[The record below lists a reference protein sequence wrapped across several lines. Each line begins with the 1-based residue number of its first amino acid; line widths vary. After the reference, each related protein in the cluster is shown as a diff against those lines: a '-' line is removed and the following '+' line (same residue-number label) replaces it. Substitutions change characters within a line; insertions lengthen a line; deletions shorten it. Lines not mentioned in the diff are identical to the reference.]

1 MKAAGRVLATMI
13 AMVAILLIAV
23 GADKG
28 LNYLEKIKYEKECEE
43 LYAESHAQA
52 EQLRTQLEEL
62 SQDEAAVE
70 TFLHEYAVDDLED
83 EDEDVLQEFLT
94 ASPSENGSE
103 GSVSDGESV
112 SGDALSG
119 EADAADVS
127 ENDHAFASG
136 NDSSDR
142 DFSDHMI
149 SGNAVSGG
157 GVSDNAI
164 SENGVFGN
172 AVSGNS
178 VSDNTVSGN
187 TVSENQV
194 FGNRVSGGG
203 ISLTTVSGNILV
215 RPTLRERRLEQSS
228 YMETV
233 EWNEADQVVIGQSTL
248 DFSDKKIACLG
259 DSITQAANLEGME
272 DYQQYSYPM
281 KLAEILGAEEVVN
294 LGIGGSSIGRYWQD
308 AFVDRY
314 MDIPEDTDLILVMGG
329 TNDGFCL
336 HRENVGNFEERSPRT
351 LIGDLDELMRG
362 LKENY
367 PDAEVVF
374 VTPLP
379 NVLHDILRKDRP
391 ELMSQRVIVDSM
403 IALAKEYEFDVIDL
417 YDSNLLDSHD
427 AAVISNYMPDGVHCN
442 PDGYQILAE
451 HIAADLI
458 RLQDSQDEEDGE
470 EFREAEG
477 MEMDAASEQGMESES
492 DAGQNMKSE
501 AIFDQNIESESDS
514 AQNMESVETSESA
527 ENTGYKKVPDNIGK
541 DENLEDMA
549 DSQDIV
555 DSENIEAAENIDDS
569 EDMTD
574 SKDMTDSRDITELE
588 AEEEFKA
595 RIPTD
600 ILKFRERDAAQDR
613 DPIDME
619 AKKMN
624 EEAADAQ
631 IRKDMT
637 MEVGSYG

>member
-119 EADAADVS
+119 EADATDVS

-187 TVSENQV
+187 TVSGNQV
-194 FGNRVSGGG
+194 SGNRVSGGG

-477 MEMDAASEQGMESES
+477 MEMDAASEQGMES
-492 DAGQNMKSE
+492 
-501 AIFDQNIESESDS
+501 
-514 AQNMESVETSESA
+514 VETSESA

-574 SKDMTDSRDITELE
+574 SRDITELE
-588 AEEEFKA
+588 AEEEFKS

-600 ILKFRERDAAQDR
+600 ILKFRERDTAQDK

>member
-1 MKAAGRVLATMI
+1 MKTAGRVLATMI

-28 LNYLEKIKYEKECEE
+28 LNYLERIKYEKECEE

-94 ASPSENGSE
+94 ASPSGNGSE
-103 GSVSDGESV
+103 GSVSDGETV

-127 ENDHAFASG
+127 ENAHAFASG

-157 GVSDNAI
+157 GVSDHAI

-178 VSDNTVSGN
+178 VSDNTVSDN

-194 FGNRVSGGG
+194 SGNRVSGGG

-259 DSITQAANLEGME
+259 DSITQAANLESME
-272 DYQQYSYPM
+272 DYQQYSYPT

-403 IALAKEYEFDVIDL
+403 IALAREYEFDVIDL
-417 YDSNLLDSHD
+417 YDSSLLDSHD

-442 PDGYQILAE
+442 PDGYRILAE

-458 RLQDSQDEEDGE
+458 RLQDSQDVEDGE
-470 EFREAEG
+470 EFREAE
-477 MEMDAASEQGMESES
+477 GMESES

-527 ENTGYKKVPDNIGK
+527 ENTGYKEVPDNIGK
-541 DENLEDMA
+541 DENLEDIA
-549 DSQDIV
+549 DSQEIVDLENIV

-574 SKDMTDSRDITELE
+574 SRDITELE
-588 AEEEFKA
+588 AAENFKS

-600 ILKFRERDAAQDR
+600 ILKFRERDTAQDR

-631 IRKDMT
+631 IQKDMT

>member
-28 LNYLEKIKYEKECEE
+28 LNYLERIKYEKECEE

-94 ASPSENGSE
+94 ASPSENGAE

-127 ENDHAFASG
+127 ENAYAFASG

-142 DFSDHMI
+142 DLSDHMI

-178 VSDNTVSGN
+178 VSDNTVSDN

-194 FGNRVSGGG
+194 SGNRVSGGG

-259 DSITQAANLEGME
+259 DSITQAANLESME
-272 DYQQYSYPM
+272 DYQQYSYPT

-367 PDAEVVF
+367 PDAEIIF

-391 ELMSQRVIVDSM
+391 ELLSQRVIVDSM
-403 IALAKEYEFDVIDL
+403 IALAREYEFDVIDL

-442 PDGYQILAE
+442 PDGYRILAE

-458 RLQDSQDEEDGE
+458 RLQDSQAEEETDY
-470 EFREAEG
+470 
-477 MEMDAASEQGMESES
+477 
-492 DAGQNMKSE
+492 K
-501 AIFDQNIESESDS
+501 NI
-514 AQNMESVETSESA
+514 
-527 ENTGYKKVPDNIGK
+527 
-541 DENLEDMA
+541 
-549 DSQDIV
+549 
-555 DSENIEAAENIDDS
+555 
-569 EDMTD
+569 
-574 SKDMTDSRDITELE
+574 TDSRDITELE
-588 AEEEFKA
+588 AAEDFKS

-600 ILKFRERDAAQDR
+600 ILKFRERDTAQDR

>member
-1 MKAAGRVLATMI
+1 MKTAARVLATMI

-28 LNYLEKIKYEKECEE
+28 LNYLERIKYEKECEE

-94 ASPSENGSE
+94 ASPSGNGSE

-112 SGDALSG
+112 SGDMLTAEDQLT
-119 EADAADVS
+119 DVS
-127 ENDHAFASG
+127 ENAHAFASG

-149 SGNAVSGG
+149 SGNA
-157 GVSDNAI
+157 
-164 SENGVFGN
+164 
-172 AVSGNS
+172 
-178 VSDNTVSGN
+178 
-187 TVSENQV
+187 
-194 FGNRVSGGG
+194 VSGGG

-272 DYQQYSYPM
+272 DYQQYSYPT

-351 LIGDLDELMRG
+351 LIGDLNELMRG

-403 IALAKEYEFDVIDL
+403 IALAREYEFDVIDL

-442 PDGYQILAE
+442 PDGYRILAE

-458 RLQDSQDEEDGE
+458 RLQDSQDVEDGE
-470 EFREAEG
+470 EFLEAE
-477 MEMDAASEQGMESES
+477 GMESES

-527 ENTGYKKVPDNIGK
+527 ENTGYKEVPDNIGK
-541 DENLEDMA
+541 DENLEDIA

-574 SKDMTDSRDITELE
+574 SRDITELE
-588 AEEEFKA
+588 AAENFKFG
-595 RIPTD
+595 IPTD
-600 ILKFRERDAAQDR
+600 ILKFRERDTAQDR

-619 AKKMN
+619 AKKTN

-631 IRKDMT
+631 IQKDMT

>member
-28 LNYLEKIKYEKECEE
+28 LNYLERIKYEKECEE

-94 ASPSENGSE
+94 ASSSENGSE

-112 SGDALSG
+112 SGDMLTV
-119 EADAADVS
+119 EDQLTDVS
-127 ENDHAFASG
+127 ENAHAFESG

-142 DFSDHMI
+142 DFSDYMI

-172 AVSGNS
+172 DVSGNS
-178 VSDNTVSGN
+178 VSDNTVSDN
-187 TVSENQV
+187 TVSQNQV
-194 FGNRVSGGG
+194 SGNLISGEG

-259 DSITQAANLEGME
+259 DSITQAANLESME
-272 DYQQYSYPM
+272 DYQQYSYPT

-367 PDAEVVF
+367 PDAEIIF

-391 ELMSQRVIVDSM
+391 ELLSQRVIVDSM
-403 IALAKEYEFDVIDL
+403 IALAREYEFDVIDL

-442 PDGYQILAE
+442 PDGYRILAE

-458 RLQDSQDEEDGE
+458 RLQDSQAEEETDY
-470 EFREAEG
+470 
-477 MEMDAASEQGMESES
+477 
-492 DAGQNMKSE
+492 K
-501 AIFDQNIESESDS
+501 NI
-514 AQNMESVETSESA
+514 
-527 ENTGYKKVPDNIGK
+527 
-541 DENLEDMA
+541 
-549 DSQDIV
+549 
-555 DSENIEAAENIDDS
+555 
-569 EDMTD
+569 TD
-574 SKDMTDSRDITELE
+574 SKDITELE
-588 AEEEFKA
+588 AEEEFKS

-600 ILKFRERDAAQDR
+600 ILKFRERDTAQDK

>member
-52 EQLRTQLEEL
+52 EQLRTQLEEF

-136 NDSSDR
+136 NDSLDR
-142 DFSDHMI
+142 DLSDHMI

-194 FGNRVSGGG
+194 SGNRVSGGG

-259 DSITQAANLEGME
+259 DSITQAANLESME
-272 DYQQYSYPM
+272 DYQQYSYPT

-458 RLQDSQDEEDGE
+458 RLQDSQDKEDCE

-477 MEMDAASEQGMESES
+477 MEME
-492 DAGQNMKSE
+492 
-501 AIFDQNIESESDS
+501 
-514 AQNMESVETSESA
+514 
-527 ENTGYKKVPDNIGK
+527 
-541 DENLEDMA
+541 A
-549 DSQDIV
+549 DSENIV

-574 SKDMTDSRDITELE
+574 SRDITELE
-588 AEEEFKA
+588 AAEDFKS

-600 ILKFRERDAAQDR
+600 ILKFRERDTAQDK

>member
-142 DFSDHMI
+142 DLSDHMI

-178 VSDNTVSGN
+178 VSDNTVSDN

-194 FGNRVSGGG
+194 SGNRVSGGG

-259 DSITQAANLEGME
+259 DSITQAANLESME
-272 DYQQYSYPM
+272 DYQQYSYPT

-351 LIGDLDELMRG
+351 LIGDLNELMRG

-367 PDAEVVF
+367 PNAEVVF
-374 VTPLP
+374 ITPLP
-379 NVLHDILRKDRP
+379 NVLHDILRKERP

-458 RLQDSQDEEDGE
+458 RLQDSPDEED
-470 EFREAEG
+470 
-477 MEMDAASEQGMESES
+477 
-492 DAGQNMKSE
+492 
-501 AIFDQNIESESDS
+501 
-514 AQNMESVETSESA
+514 A
-527 ENTGYKKVPDNIGK
+527 ENK
-541 DENLEDMA
+541 DDWE
-549 DSQDIV
+549 
-555 DSENIEAAENIDDS
+555 
-569 EDMTD
+569 
-574 SKDMTDSRDITELE
+574 DITDPESTEE
-588 AEEEFKA
+588 AKPE
-595 RIPTD
+595 ILPD
-600 ILKFRERDAAQDR
+600 ILKFRESNTAKSGDG
-613 DPIDME
+613 IDTEDKEMKE
-619 AKKMN
+619 
-624 EEAADAQ
+624 EEAAEAQ
-631 IRKDMT
+631 IQRDMKI
-637 MEVGSYG
+637 EVGTYGQ

>member
-1 MKAAGRVLATMI
+1 MEEIRKRLLGRLEAGEAVSDERLLEMIDEEIVKENRRNRISLERRIPMRAALF
-13 AMVAILLIAV
+13 
-23 GADKG
+23 
-28 LNYLEKIKYEKECEE
+28 N
-43 LYAESHAQA
+43 S
-52 EQLRTQLEEL
+52 LRRL
-62 SQDEAAVE
+62 
-70 TFLHEYAVDDLED
+70 
-83 EDEDVLQEFLT
+83 DVLQEFLT
-94 ASPSENGSE
+94 ASPSGNGSE

-112 SGDALSG
+112 SGDMITAEDQLT
-119 EADAADVS
+119 DVS
-127 ENDHAFASG
+127 ENAHAFASG

-149 SGNAVSGG
+149 SGNAVSG
-157 GVSDNAI
+157 
-164 SENGVFGN
+164 
-172 AVSGNS
+172 NS
-178 VSDNTVSGN
+178 VFDNTVSGN

-194 FGNRVSGGG
+194 SGNRVSGGG

-248 DFSDKKIACLG
+248 DLSDKKIACLG
-259 DSITQAANLEGME
+259 DSITQAANLESME
-272 DYQQYSYPM
+272 DYQQYSYPT

-351 LIGDLDELMRG
+351 LIGDLNELMRG

-403 IALAKEYEFDVIDL
+403 IALAREYEFDVIDL

-442 PDGYQILAE
+442 PDGYRILAE

-458 RLQDSQDEEDGE
+458 RLQDSQDVEDGE

-477 MEMDAASEQGMESES
+477 MEMEAASEQGMESEL

-501 AIFDQNIESESDS
+501 AIFHQNIESESDS

-527 ENTGYKKVPDNIGK
+527 ENTGYKEVPDNIGK
-541 DENLEDMA
+541 DENLEDIA
-549 DSQDIV
+549 DSQEIVDLENIV

-574 SKDMTDSRDITELE
+574 SRDITELE
-588 AEEEFKA
+588 AAENFKSG
-595 RIPTD
+595 IPTD
-600 ILKFRERDAAQDR
+600 ILKFRERDTAQDR

-631 IRKDMT
+631 IQKDMT

>member
-1 MKAAGRVLATMI
+1 MKTAGRVLATMI

-28 LNYLEKIKYEKECEE
+28 LNYLERIKYEKECEE

-94 ASPSENGSE
+94 ASPSGNGSE

-112 SGDALSG
+112 SGDMLTAEDQLT
-119 EADAADVS
+119 DVS
-127 ENDHAFASG
+127 ENAHAFASG

-164 SENGVFGN
+164 SGNGVFGN

-178 VSDNTVSGN
+178 VSDNTVS
-187 TVSENQV
+187 ENQV
-194 FGNRVSGGG
+194 SGNRVSGGG

-259 DSITQAANLEGME
+259 DSITQAANLESME
-272 DYQQYSYPM
+272 DYQQYSYPT

-351 LIGDLDELMRG
+351 LIGDLNELMRG

-403 IALAKEYEFDVIDL
+403 IALAREYEFDVIDL

-442 PDGYQILAE
+442 PDGYRILAE

-458 RLQDSQDEEDGE
+458 RLQDSQDVEDGE
-470 EFREAEG
+470 EFLEAE
-477 MEMDAASEQGMESES
+477 GMESES

-527 ENTGYKKVPDNIGK
+527 ENTGYKEVPDNIGK
-541 DENLEDMA
+541 DENLEDIA

-555 DSENIEAAENIDDS
+555 DSENIEAAEN
-569 EDMTD
+569 
-574 SKDMTDSRDITELE
+574 MTDSRDITELE
-588 AEEEFKA
+588 AAENFKFG
-595 RIPTD
+595 IPTD
-600 ILKFRERDAAQDR
+600 ILKFRERDTAQDR

-619 AKKMN
+619 AKKTN

-631 IRKDMT
+631 IQKDMT

>member
-28 LNYLEKIKYEKECEE
+28 LNYLERIKYEKECEE

-94 ASPSENGSE
+94 ASPSENGAE

-142 DFSDHMI
+142 DLSDHMI

-194 FGNRVSGGG
+194 SGNRVSGGG

-215 RPTLRERRLEQSS
+215 RPTLRERRLEHSS

-259 DSITQAANLEGME
+259 DSITQAANLESME
-272 DYQQYSYPM
+272 DYQQYSYPT

-367 PDAEVVF
+367 PDAEIIF

-391 ELMSQRVIVDSM
+391 ELLSQRVIVDSM
-403 IALAKEYEFDVIDL
+403 IALAREYEFDVIDL

-442 PDGYQILAE
+442 PDGYRILAE

-458 RLQDSQDEEDGE
+458 RLQDSQAEEETDY
-470 EFREAEG
+470 
-477 MEMDAASEQGMESES
+477 
-492 DAGQNMKSE
+492 K
-501 AIFDQNIESESDS
+501 NI
-514 AQNMESVETSESA
+514 
-527 ENTGYKKVPDNIGK
+527 
-541 DENLEDMA
+541 
-549 DSQDIV
+549 
-555 DSENIEAAENIDDS
+555 
-569 EDMTD
+569 TD
-574 SKDMTDSRDITELE
+574 SKDITELE
-588 AEEEFKA
+588 AEEEFKS

-600 ILKFRERDAAQDR
+600 ILKFRERDTAQDK

>member
-1 MKAAGRVLATMI
+1 MKTAARVLATMI

-28 LNYLEKIKYEKECEE
+28 LNYLERIKYEKECEE

-52 EQLRTQLEEL
+52 EQLWTQLEEL

-94 ASPSENGSE
+94 ASPSGNGSE

-112 SGDALSG
+112 SGDMLTAEDQLT
-119 EADAADVS
+119 DVS
-127 ENDHAFASG
+127 ENAHAFASG

-149 SGNAVSGG
+149 SGNAVSEGD
-157 GVSDNAI
+157 VSDNAI

-178 VSDNTVSGN
+178 VSDNTVS
-187 TVSENQV
+187 ENQV
-194 FGNRVSGGG
+194 SGNRVSGGG

-272 DYQQYSYPM
+272 DYQQYSYPT

-351 LIGDLDELMRG
+351 LIGDLNELMRG

-403 IALAKEYEFDVIDL
+403 IALAREYEFDVIDL

-442 PDGYQILAE
+442 PDGYRILAE

-458 RLQDSQDEEDGE
+458 RLQDSQDVEDGE
-470 EFREAEG
+470 EFLEAE
-477 MEMDAASEQGMESES
+477 GMESES

-527 ENTGYKKVPDNIGK
+527 ENTGYKEVPDNIGK
-541 DENLEDMA
+541 DENLEDIA

-574 SKDMTDSRDITELE
+574 SRDITELE
-588 AEEEFKA
+588 AAENFKFG
-595 RIPTD
+595 IPTD
-600 ILKFRERDAAQDR
+600 ILKFRERDTAQDR

-619 AKKMN
+619 AKKTN

-631 IRKDMT
+631 IQKDMT

>member
-94 ASPSENGSE
+94 ASPSENGAE

-178 VSDNTVSGN
+178 VSDNTVSDNTVSGN
-187 TVSENQV
+187 TVSENQ
-194 FGNRVSGGG
+194 VSGGG

-215 RPTLRERRLEQSS
+215 RPTLRERRLEHSS

-259 DSITQAANLEGME
+259 DSITQAANLESME
-272 DYQQYSYPM
+272 DYQQYSYPT
-281 KLAEILGAEEVVN
+281 KLTEILGAEEVVN

-336 HRENVGNFEERSPRT
+336 HRENVGNFEERSSRT

-442 PDGYQILAE
+442 PDGYRILAE

-458 RLQDSQDEEDGE
+458 RLQDSQAEE
-470 EFREAEG
+470 
-477 MEMDAASEQGMESES
+477 
-492 DAGQNMKSE
+492 
-501 AIFDQNIESESDS
+501 
-514 AQNMESVETSESA
+514 ETD
-527 ENTGYKKVPDNIGK
+527 YK
-541 DENLEDMA
+541 
-549 DSQDIV
+549 DI
-555 DSENIEAAENIDDS
+555 
-569 EDMTD
+569 
-574 SKDMTDSRDITELE
+574 TDSRDITELE
-588 AEEEFKA
+588 AAEDFKS

-600 ILKFRERDAAQDR
+600 ILKFRERDTAQDK

>member
-142 DFSDHMI
+142 DLSDHMI

-178 VSDNTVSGN
+178 VSDNTVS
-187 TVSENQV
+187 ENQV
-194 FGNRVSGGG
+194 SGNRVSGGG

-259 DSITQAANLEGME
+259 DSITQAANLESME
-272 DYQQYSYPM
+272 DYQQYSYPT

-336 HRENVGNFEERSPRT
+336 HRENVGNFEERSSRT

-458 RLQDSQDEEDGE
+458 RLQDSQDVEDGE

-501 AIFDQNIESESDS
+501 AIFDQNIESKSDS

-527 ENTGYKKVPDNIGK
+527 ENTGYKEVPDNIGK
-541 DENLEDMA
+541 DENLENMA

-574 SKDMTDSRDITELE
+574 SRDITELE
-588 AEEEFKA
+588 AGEEFKS

-600 ILKFRERDAAQDR
+600 ILKFRERDTAQDK

>member
-94 ASPSENGSE
+94 ASSSENGSE
-103 GSVSDGESV
+103 GSVSDGEFV

-178 VSDNTVSGN
+178 VSDNTVSDNTVSGN
-187 TVSENQV
+187 TVSENQ
-194 FGNRVSGGG
+194 VSGGG

-259 DSITQAANLEGME
+259 DSITQAANLESME
-272 DYQQYSYPM
+272 DYQQYSYPT

-379 NVLHDILRKDRP
+379 NVLHDMLRKDRP
-391 ELMSQRVIVDSM
+391 ELLSQRVIVDSM

-458 RLQDSQDEEDGE
+458 RLQDSQAEE
-470 EFREAEG
+470 
-477 MEMDAASEQGMESES
+477 
-492 DAGQNMKSE
+492 
-501 AIFDQNIESESDS
+501 
-514 AQNMESVETSESA
+514 ETD
-527 ENTGYKKVPDNIGK
+527 YK
-541 DENLEDMA
+541 
-549 DSQDIV
+549 DI
-555 DSENIEAAENIDDS
+555 
-569 EDMTD
+569 
-574 SKDMTDSRDITELE
+574 TDSRDITELE
-588 AEEEFKA
+588 AEEEFKS

-600 ILKFRERDAAQDR
+600 ILKFRERDTAQDR

>member
-178 VSDNTVSGN
+178 VSDNTVSDNTVSGN
-187 TVSENQV
+187 TVSENQ
-194 FGNRVSGGG
+194 VSGGG

-259 DSITQAANLEGME
+259 DSITQAANLESME
-272 DYQQYSYPM
+272 DYQQYSYPT

-351 LIGDLDELMRG
+351 LIGDLNELMRG

-403 IALAKEYEFDVIDL
+403 IALAREYEFDVIDL

-442 PDGYQILAE
+442 PDGYRILAE

-458 RLQDSQDEEDGE
+458 RLQDSQAEE
-470 EFREAEG
+470 
-477 MEMDAASEQGMESES
+477 
-492 DAGQNMKSE
+492 
-501 AIFDQNIESESDS
+501 
-514 AQNMESVETSESA
+514 ETD
-527 ENTGYKKVPDNIGK
+527 YK
-541 DENLEDMA
+541 
-549 DSQDIV
+549 DI
-555 DSENIEAAENIDDS
+555 
-569 EDMTD
+569 
-574 SKDMTDSRDITELE
+574 TDSRDITELE
-588 AEEEFKA
+588 AEEEFKS

-600 ILKFRERDAAQDR
+600 ILKFRERDTAQDR

>member
-187 TVSENQV
+187 TVSGNQV
-194 FGNRVSGGG
+194 SGNRVSGGG

-427 AAVISNYMPDGVHCN
+427 AAVISNYIPDGVHCN

-458 RLQDSQDEEDGE
+458 RMQDSQDEEDCE

-477 MEMDAASEQGMESES
+477 MEME
-492 DAGQNMKSE
+492 
-501 AIFDQNIESESDS
+501 
-514 AQNMESVETSESA
+514 
-527 ENTGYKKVPDNIGK
+527 
-541 DENLEDMA
+541 A
-549 DSQDIV
+549 DSENIV

-574 SKDMTDSRDITELE
+574 SRDITELE
-588 AEEEFKA
+588 AEEEFKS

-600 ILKFRERDAAQDR
+600 ILKFRERDTAQDK

>member
-1 MKAAGRVLATMI
+1 MKTAARVLATMI

-28 LNYLEKIKYEKECEE
+28 LNYLERIKYEKECEE

-94 ASPSENGSE
+94 ASPSGNGSE

-112 SGDALSG
+112 SGDMLTAEDQLT
-119 EADAADVS
+119 DVS
-127 ENDHAFASG
+127 ENAHAFASG

-149 SGNAVSGG
+149 SGNAVSEGD
-157 GVSDNAI
+157 VSDNAI

-178 VSDNTVSGN
+178 VSDNTVS
-187 TVSENQV
+187 ENQV
-194 FGNRVSGGG
+194 SGNRVSGGG

-272 DYQQYSYPM
+272 DYQQYSYPT

-336 HRENVGNFEERSPRT
+336 HRENVGNFEERFPRT
-351 LIGDLDELMRG
+351 LIGDLNELMRG

-403 IALAKEYEFDVIDL
+403 IALAREYEFDVIDL

-442 PDGYQILAE
+442 PDGYRILAE

-458 RLQDSQDEEDGE
+458 RLQDSQDVEDGE
-470 EFREAEG
+470 EFLEAE
-477 MEMDAASEQGMESES
+477 GMESES

-527 ENTGYKKVPDNIGK
+527 ENTGYKEVPDNIGK
-541 DENLEDMA
+541 DENLEDIA

-574 SKDMTDSRDITELE
+574 SRDITELE
-588 AEEEFKA
+588 AAENFKFG
-595 RIPTD
+595 IPTD
-600 ILKFRERDAAQDR
+600 ILKFRERDTAQDR

-619 AKKMN
+619 AKKTN

-631 IRKDMT
+631 IQKDMT

>member
-28 LNYLEKIKYEKECEE
+28 LNYLERIKYEKECEE

-62 SQDEAAVE
+62 SRDEAAVE

-94 ASPSENGSE
+94 ASPSENGAE

-127 ENDHAFASG
+127 ENAYAFASG

-142 DFSDHMI
+142 DLSDHMI

-172 AVSGNS
+172 AISGNS
-178 VSDNTVSGN
+178 VSDNTVSDNTVSGN
-187 TVSENQV
+187 TVSENQ
-194 FGNRVSGGG
+194 VSGGG

-215 RPTLRERRLEQSS
+215 RPTLRERRLEHSS

-259 DSITQAANLEGME
+259 DSITQAANLESME
-272 DYQQYSYPM
+272 DYQQYSYPT
-281 KLAEILGAEEVVN
+281 KLTEILGAEEVVN

-367 PDAEVVF
+367 PDAEIIF

-391 ELMSQRVIVDSM
+391 ELLSQRVIVDSM
-403 IALAKEYEFDVIDL
+403 IALAREYEFDVIDL

-442 PDGYQILAE
+442 PDGYRILAE

-458 RLQDSQDEEDGE
+458 RLQDSQAEEETDY
-470 EFREAEG
+470 
-477 MEMDAASEQGMESES
+477 
-492 DAGQNMKSE
+492 K
-501 AIFDQNIESESDS
+501 NI
-514 AQNMESVETSESA
+514 
-527 ENTGYKKVPDNIGK
+527 
-541 DENLEDMA
+541 
-549 DSQDIV
+549 
-555 DSENIEAAENIDDS
+555 
-569 EDMTD
+569 TD
-574 SKDMTDSRDITELE
+574 SKDITELE
-588 AEEEFKA
+588 AEEEFKS

-600 ILKFRERDAAQDR
+600 ILKFRERDTAQDK

>member
-1 MKAAGRVLATMI
+1 MKTAGRVLATMI

-28 LNYLEKIKYEKECEE
+28 LNYLERIKYEKECEE

-94 ASPSENGSE
+94 ASPSGNGSE

-112 SGDALSG
+112 SGDMLTAEDQLT
-119 EADAADVS
+119 DVS
-127 ENDHAFASG
+127 ENAHAFASG

-157 GVSDNAI
+157 DNAI

-178 VSDNTVSGN
+178 VSDNTVS
-187 TVSENQV
+187 ENQV
-194 FGNRVSGGG
+194 SGNRVSGGG

-272 DYQQYSYPM
+272 DYQQYSYPT

-351 LIGDLDELMRG
+351 LIGDLNELMRG

-403 IALAKEYEFDVIDL
+403 IALAREYEFDVIDL

-442 PDGYQILAE
+442 PDGYRILAE

-458 RLQDSQDEEDGE
+458 RLQDSQDVEDGE
-470 EFREAEG
+470 EFLEAE
-477 MEMDAASEQGMESES
+477 GMESES

-514 AQNMESVETSESA
+514 AQNMESVETSESV
-527 ENTGYKKVPDNIGK
+527 ENTGYKEVPDNIGK
-541 DENLEDMA
+541 DENLEDIA

-574 SKDMTDSRDITELE
+574 SRDITELE
-588 AEEEFKA
+588 AAENFKFG
-595 RIPTD
+595 IPTD
-600 ILKFRERDAAQDR
+600 ILKFRERDTAQDR

-619 AKKMN
+619 AKKTN

-631 IRKDMT
+631 IQKDMT

>member
-1 MKAAGRVLATMI
+1 MKTAARVLATMI

-28 LNYLEKIKYEKECEE
+28 LNYLERIKYEKECEE

-94 ASPSENGSE
+94 ASPSGNGSE

-112 SGDALSG
+112 SGDMLTAEDQLT
-119 EADAADVS
+119 DVS
-127 ENDHAFASG
+127 ENAHAFASG

-149 SGNAVSGG
+149 SGNAVSEGD
-157 GVSDNAI
+157 VSDNAI

-178 VSDNTVSGN
+178 VSDNTVS
-187 TVSENQV
+187 ENQV
-194 FGNRVSGGG
+194 SGNRVSGGG

-272 DYQQYSYPM
+272 DYQQYSYPT

-351 LIGDLDELMRG
+351 LIGDLNELMRG

-403 IALAKEYEFDVIDL
+403 IALAREYEFDVIDL

-442 PDGYQILAE
+442 PDGYRILAE

-458 RLQDSQDEEDGE
+458 RLQDSQDVENGE
-470 EFREAEG
+470 EFLEAE
-477 MEMDAASEQGMESES
+477 GMESES

-527 ENTGYKKVPDNIGK
+527 ENTGYKEVPDNIGK
-541 DENLEDMA
+541 DENLEDIA

-574 SKDMTDSRDITELE
+574 SRDITELE
-588 AEEEFKA
+588 AAENFKFG
-595 RIPTD
+595 IPTD
-600 ILKFRERDAAQDR
+600 ILKFRERDTAQDR

-619 AKKMN
+619 AKKTN

-631 IRKDMT
+631 IQKDMT